1 MNYRSFK
8 KLLGETS
15 LERKCRLLFGFAL
28 LCLITTSFW
37 IYASRTRRLVES
49 QQVDKAQALVPEI
62 IYREHIKRF
71 ARRITDMLSA
81 NQANNASK
89 LNSTIVGLP
98 GDLQTGDQAAKPNEI
113 RPDWLPKDGAL
124 SDAPLH
130 AEGLQDGQTQDEPST
145 QAALKTDPLQGLLPG
160 SFLGLDWKG
169 FQDRINQVD
178 DLQLDAKWGLLLADE
193 TPGSDADYEAL
204 LKLQNNQFSTY
215 SFSEDDNGVRYLNY
229 YQAVKAGQECMT
241 CHNGNGTRRYVPD
254 AMVGMATVRLS
265 MAGVEAQLSQ
275 NRMVLLA
282 SGIVTTVIA
291 MIVAW
296 IIVRYI
302 IVKPLQHL
310 KEVSIEIARGNMSQ
324 RSDINTGDEFEELS
338 QAFNRMLRHI
348 TDKNEELREE
358 AHKRTVQADM
368 LAQVNLTLDASNQL
382 KDEFLATMSHELR
395 TPLNSILGFSDILA
409 GAVNLDDRQKRY
421 VENIRK
427 SGRNLMVQIN
437 DLLDLAKIESGQM
450 DLQLAE
456 FDIRDLIDA
465 QVHQIMPLAD
475 QKNIELRYANADDDL
490 PAINQDRGK
499 LRQILTNL
507 LSNAIKFTPE
517 GGRVRITSELVNK
530 DMMSLQVE
538 DTGIGIPLSEQEQ
551 IFEKFRQGSTS
562 AERRDHVK
570 REFGGTGLGLSIV
583 RELSRLLGGDVSL
596 DSEFGKG
603 SVFTVTVPVAGPK
616 ALLKEEQEAIESGT
630 STSLTAITSTD
641 LTAVV
646 AETAP
651 SKANSADASKS
662 ARPAVTVQTIEP
674 STSRPSSSH

>member
-8 KLLGETS
+8 KLFGETS
-15 LERKCRLLFGFAL
+15 LERKCRLIFGFAL

-49 QQVDKAQALVPEI
+49 QQVDKASALVPEI
-62 IYREHIKRF
+62 IYRDHIKRF
-71 ARRITDMLSA
+71 ASRFTSTASALQAQKASELDSSIGGLLEELSTD
-81 NQANNASK
+81 
-89 LNSTIVGLP
+89 P
-98 GDLQTGDQAAKPNEI
+98 TGQPDES
-113 RPDWLPKDGAL
+113 RPDWMPETNGR
-124 SDAPLH
+124 
-130 AEGLQDGQTQDEPST
+130 
-145 QAALKTDPLQGLLPG
+145 PLQNLVTPDSAADDLG
-160 SFLGLDWKG
+160 STNTASDTDMSSVLKNLDWKG

-178 DLQLDAKWGLLLADE
+178 ELKLDARWGLLLAND
-193 TPGSDADYEAL
+193 TPGTDADYDAF
-204 LKLQNNQFSTY
+204 LKLRNDEPSTY
-215 SFSEDDNGVRYLNY
+215 SFSEDEDGVRYLNY
-229 YQAVKAGQECMT
+229 YQAVRATTECMA
-241 CHNGNGTRRYVPD
+241 CHNATGVSSYPPD
-254 AMVGMATVRLS
+254 SLVAMATVRLS

-296 IIVRYI
+296 VIVRYI

-324 RSDINTGDEFEELS
+324 RSDISTGDEFEELS

-348 TDKNEELREE
+348 TDKNEELRDE
-358 AHKRTVQADM
+358 AQKRTLQADM
-368 LAQVNLTLDASNQL
+368 LAQANLTLDASNQM

-395 TPLNSILGFSDILA
+395 TPLNSILGFSDMLA
-409 GAVNLDDRQKRY
+409 KAVNLDDRQKRY

-465 QVHQIMPLAD
+465 QVHQIMPLSD
-475 QKNIELRYANADDDL
+475 QKNIELRYVNADRQL
-490 PAINQDRGK
+490 PPINQDRGK

-517 GGRVRITSELVNK
+517 GGRVRVTSEVANNDWMALR
-530 DMMSLQVE
+530 VE

-562 AERRDHVK
+562 AEGRDHVK
-570 REFGGTGLGLSIV
+570 REYGGTGLGLSIV

-596 DSEFGKG
+596 ESEFGKG
-603 SVFTVTVPVAGPK
+603 SVFIVTIPIGGPT
-616 ALLKEEQEAIESGT
+616 ALLEEEQAAIESG
-630 STSLTAITSTD
+630 SSSGLSSITSTD

-646 AETAP
+646 VDIAG
-651 SKANSADASKS
+651 SGSRDVANHTDESQRPRVTVKTIKPAINRDASE
-662 ARPAVTVQTIEP
+662 T
-674 STSRPSSSH
+674 

>member
-15 LERKCRLLFGFAL
+15 LERKCRLMFGFAL

-49 QQVDKAQALVPEI
+49 QQVDKASALVPEI

-71 ARRITDMLSA
+71 ARRFTSIASA
-81 NQANNASK
+81 LEAENASR
-89 LNSTIVGLP
+89 LDPSINGLP
-98 GDLQTGDQAAKPNEI
+98 GKLSTDGTALPPEET
-113 RPDWLPKDGAL
+113 RPDWLPENGELPIPGLMTSDPDEQRAL
-124 SDAPLH
+124 
-130 AEGLQDGQTQDEPST
+130 AESLQSG
-145 QAALKTDPLQGLLPG
+145 
-160 SFLGLDWKG
+160 FLSLDWRG

-178 DLQLDAKWGLLLADE
+178 DLQLDARWGLLLADE
-193 TPGSDADYEAL
+193 TPGTDADYEAF
-204 LKLQNNQFSTY
+204 LKLQNDEPSTF
-215 SFSEDDNGVRYLNY
+215 SFSEDDDGVRYLNY
-229 YQAVKAGQECMT
+229 YQAVKATRECMT
-241 CHNGNGTRRYVPD
+241 CHNGQGVKNYAPD
-254 AMVGMATVRLS
+254 SLVGMATVRLS

-282 SGIVTTVIA
+282 SGLVTTVIA
-291 MIVAW
+291 MMVAW

-348 TDKNEELREE
+348 TDKNEELRDE
-358 AHKRTVQADM
+358 AQKRTLQADM
-368 LAQVNLTLDASNQL
+368 LAQANLTLDASNQM

-395 TPLNSILGFSDILA
+395 TPLNSILGFSDMLA

-450 DLQLAE
+450 ELQLADI
-456 FDIRDLIDA
+456 DIRDLIDA
-465 QVHQIMPLAD
+465 QMHQIMPLAD
-475 QKNIELRYANADDDL
+475 QKNIELRYVNADSDL
-490 PAINQDRGK
+490 PIINQDRGK

-517 GGRVRITSELVNK
+517 GGRVRITSELVEN
-530 DMMSLQVE
+530 DFLALRVE

-562 AERRDHVK
+562 DERRDHVK
-570 REFGGTGLGLSIV
+570 REYGGTGLGLSIV
-583 RELSRLLGGDVSL
+583 RELSRLLGGDVAL
-596 DSEFGKG
+596 ESEFGKG
-603 SVFTVTVPVAGPK
+603 SVFIITIPVHGPI
-616 ALLKEEQEAIESGT
+616 ALPEEEQAAIESG
-630 STSLTAITSTD
+630 SSSGLSAITSTD
-641 LTAVV
+641 LTAIPDDGSDHEDPG
-646 AETAP
+646 AAGGNME
-651 SKANSADASKS
+651 SE
-662 ARPAVTVQTIEP
+662 RPKVTVRTIKP
-674 STSRPSSSH
+674 VISRQMSDS